1 MERQQQQQQEE
12 EGRDWWYRDGI
23 GVVSCVYAN
32 PRTQCLWV
40 VDYRLFDPDTT
51 GKKSKKLDHVKEML
65 GVA

>member
-1 MERQQQQQQEE
+1 M
-12 EGRDWWYRDGI
+12 
-23 GVVSCVYAN
+23 GVVSCVYAS

-40 VDYRLFDPDTT
+40 VNYHRLFDPDTT